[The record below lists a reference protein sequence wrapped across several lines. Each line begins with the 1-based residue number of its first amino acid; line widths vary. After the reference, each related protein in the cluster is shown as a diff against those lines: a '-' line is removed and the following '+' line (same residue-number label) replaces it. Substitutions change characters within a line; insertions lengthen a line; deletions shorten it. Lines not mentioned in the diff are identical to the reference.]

1 MTEVRDPFLEALMM
15 QSETDLAERE
25 FTNRVMSMVEVRR
38 RNVLIGR
45 LAILAL
51 LVFFEIILSSP
62 LQHSLGVIGQI
73 LDTSLVD
80 LENEWAI
87 MFLSPLNSVAGLI
100 GVMLLGMHYL
110 YRKMVR

>member
-1 MTEVRDPFLEALMM
+1 MTEERDPFLEALMM

-25 FTNRVMSMVEVRR
+25 FTNRVMGKVEVRR

-51 LVFFEIILSSP
+51 LVFFEIVLSSP

-73 LDTSLVD
+73 LNTSLVD
-80 LENEWAI
+80 LENQWAI
-87 MFLSPLNSVAGLI
+87 MFLSPLNSVASLL
-100 GVMLLGMHYL
+100 GVMLLGMHFL
-110 YRKMVR
+110 YRKLVR

>member
-1 MTEVRDPFLEALMM
+1 MTEVRDPFLESLMK
-15 QSETDLAERE
+15 QSVTDLSEKE
-25 FTNRVMSMVEVRR
+25 FTNQVMSMVEVRR

-51 LVFFEIILSSP
+51 LVFLEIILSSP
-62 LQHSLGVIGQI
+62 LQQSLGMIGQI
-73 LDTSLVD
+73 LDTSLID
-80 LENEWAI
+80 LENKWAI

-100 GVMLLGMHYL
+100 GMMLLGMHYL